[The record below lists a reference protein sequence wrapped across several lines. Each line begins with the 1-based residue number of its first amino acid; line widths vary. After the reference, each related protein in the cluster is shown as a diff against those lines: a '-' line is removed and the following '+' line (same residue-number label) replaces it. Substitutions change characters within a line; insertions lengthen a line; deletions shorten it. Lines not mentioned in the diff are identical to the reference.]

1 MAQSQ
6 IRDLYGGSF
15 ILPGFIPP
23 VKYQNSKWFFWHSE
37 STLWILERKG
47 SRAHVAGMTSSF
59 FSRFSI
65 CLAFRVGAVFCLQQ
79 LNKLLAVYAQ
89 GACLWVLFAL
99 LDCAAG
105 GFGA

>member
-1 MAQSQ
+1 MGVPSYFLASSHLLNTR
-6 IRDLYGGSF
+6 IVNG
-15 ILPGFIPP
+15 
-23 VKYQNSKWFFWHSE
+23 FWHSE

-89 GACLWVLFAL
+89 GACL
-99 LDCAAG
+99 
-105 GFGA
+105 